1 MEQETTPEQEIRNQ
15 EAPWFDSP
23 DQLQKYINSL
33 VERPQDYGSC
43 VYAMSLAA
51 VAAFQ
56 YVASKLGV
64 TGFQASCADLD
75 FIRRTRNIKGPFML
89 VNAEKML
96 YPQYD
101 IRSDLEEA
109 IEKWKPWA
117 AEQAE
122 KKLTEV
128 TGFVAESVKNHWIY
142 LASLKKESPKPP
154 TP

>member
-1 MEQETTPEQEIRNQ
+1 MEQETTLEQEIRNQ
-15 EAPWFDSP
+15 EAPWLDSL
-23 DQLQKYINSL
+23 DQLQQYINSL
-33 VERPQDYGSC
+33 VERPHDYGSC

-75 FIRRTRNIKGPFML
+75 FIRRTRNLKGPFML
-89 VNAEKML
+89 IDAEKML

-101 IRSDLEEA
+101 IRNNLEEA
-109 IEKWKPWA
+109 LEKWKPWA
-117 AEQAE
+117 AEEAE
-122 KKLTEV
+122 KKL
-128 TGFVAESVKNHWIY
+128 AEDTHDAADSVISHWIY